1 MKLIDSHCHLHDP
14 DFFPDNREQ
23 IYQNL
28 LQSDIGAICVGTDGR
43 SSRESVRFTKNRRNV
58 WSSIGTHPHEAK
70 TGYQEIIEILKSA
83 NRSKVVAIGEI
94 GLDYFYEHSSRKDQI
109 EALEGQIQLAI
120 DYDLPISFHVRDAF
134 DDFWPIFDN
143 FSGVRGALHSFTD
156 NQANLEQGFSRG
168 LFVGLNGISTFTRDD
183 NQRQMYYNVPPNRLL
198 LETDA
203 PYLTPRPLRGKMNEP
218 KYVELVARY
227 WSDARNIDFD
237 KFCQLTQD
245 NTRLLFGI

>member
-1 MKLIDSHCHLHDP
+1 MLVDSHCHIHDVQ
-14 DFFPDNREQ
+14 FFPDNREEVYTRSREAGVRMVCIGTSEGDSRQ
-23 IYQNL
+23 AVQFVADRDDTWAVVGVHPHDTKDGW
-28 LQSDIGAICVGTDGR
+28 QDIGRLLSEKPAKIVG
-43 SSRESVRFTKNRRNV
+43 
-58 WSSIGTHPHEAK
+58 
-70 TGYQEIIEILKSA
+70 
-83 NRSKVVAIGEI
+83 IGEI
-94 GLDYFYEHSSRKDQI
+94 GLDYFYDNSPRDVQQR
-109 EALEGQIQLAI
+109 ALEEQLQWAV
-120 DYDLPISFHVRDAF
+120 DYDLPVSFHVREAY

-218 KYVELVARY
+218 RYVELVAKY
-227 WSDARNIDFD
+227 WSSERNIDFD
-237 KFCQLTQD
+237 KLCQVTQD